1 MATIAFN
8 LFITPSNNYSPLHTS
23 SRFTCCATS
32 PSSGHH
38 QKKKLLMDFPYV
50 SAPHKKLMV
59 ELVSSVEGN
68 LDGLLNPCSLPPD
81 VQSYGNETDTSH
93 AALHLRTGLNDSPV
107 AFVYPDIQVYHS
119 MDVFQIDYMLGSWL
133 HCGLPTGGT
142 LNITTLYAYLNS
154 STDAPNLLV
163 ELIQSSPTSMVLIVD
178 LPPRMDLVLNPDY
191 LKTFYEDTQ
200 LDQHRQY
207 LEKLPEVKPHFSSS
221 LYIRTIFSPTAILV
235 RIETEQI
242 EEMIETH
249 VTPIAKEVLKTWL
262 DICAFGK
269 RTVGDSERDYL
280 KKRDHMTKSKAIE
293 IDLGSSLP
301 RMFGKEFA
309 NRDSGPSQGLY
320 LCRIVLRYRCAR
332 TELITPNLICHSTH
346 QLLRSSGDDS
356 GPDLSFDKSASPE
369 RLFSLAHAILDAIV
383 WRHPNAAIDDPRSV
397 AGSFNMDDVQHL
409 SAHVIKLRD
418 MLEGVLALSGLSRVW
433 KSRVYDPVLWGANGN
448 VMGIYDFLYLPE

>member
-23 SRFTCCATS
+23 SRFACCATS

-38 QKKKLLMDFPYV
+38 HQKKLLMDFPYV

-59 ELVSSVEGN
+59 ELVSSVEGH

-81 VQSYGNETDTSH
+81 
-93 AALHLRTGLNDSPV
+93 V

-154 STDAPNLLV
+154 STDAPNFLV

-207 LEKLPEVKPHFSSS
+207 LEKLPEVKPYFSSS
-221 LYIRTIFSPTAILV
+221 LYIRSVVSPTAILV

-309 NRDSGPSQGLY
+309 NRV
-320 LCRIVLRYRCAR
+320 IEALR
-332 TELITPNLICHSTH
+332 ELS
-346 QLLRSSGDDS
+346 
-356 GPDLSFDKSASPE
+356 
-369 RLFSLAHAILDAIV
+369 
-383 WRHPNAAIDDPRSV
+383 
-397 AGSFNMDDVQHL
+397 
-409 SAHVIKLRD
+409 
-418 MLEGVLALSGLSRVW
+418 
-433 KSRVYDPVLWGANGN
+433 
-448 VMGIYDFLYLPE
+448 